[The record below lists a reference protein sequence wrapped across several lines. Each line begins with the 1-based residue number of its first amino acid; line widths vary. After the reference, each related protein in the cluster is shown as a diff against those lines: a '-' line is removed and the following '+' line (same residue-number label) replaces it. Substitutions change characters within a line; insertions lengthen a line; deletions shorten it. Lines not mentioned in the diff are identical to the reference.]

1 MSDPTCPI
9 CRRAL
14 PVERP
19 ATHPFCSARC
29 KMIDLGNWLDDRYV
43 IAGPGLEDVDLD
55 DEALAALL
63 REPS

>member
-1 MSDPTCPI
+1 
-9 CRRAL
+9 
-14 PVERP
+14 
-19 ATHPFCSARC
+19 
-29 KMIDLGNWLDDRYV
+29 MIDLGNWLDDRYV